1 MTLQTFLFVF
11 NNHTLGKPDSEQDFT
26 FWEHLEA
33 LRWTI
38 LRSLGVVTLL
48 LFVFFG
54 FKDYVF
60 SNIILP
66 PLNSD
71 FYTYRLFCLLGEK
84 LKMPGLCPDD
94 FRVQLININLS
105 GQFVTHITSSLIM
118 AVVVSMPYLLFE
130 IWRFINPALYANERK
145 NVSLIF
151 ITSSFLFYL
160 GALVSYFLI
169 FPLTIRF
176 LGTYQVSD
184 LVTNQI
190 SIQSYMNALAILIFS
205 LGIMFELPIII
216 FALNRIGLV
225 SRKALK
231 MFRKYAFVTILI
243 VAAVITPTTD
253 PFTMLVVALPIYLLY
268 EVSILVCKKDLP
280 ESEEETET
288 DEG

>member
-1 MTLQTFLFVF
+1 M
-11 NNHTLGKPDSEQDFT
+11 GKPDSEQDFT

-60 SNIILP
+60 SNISRP
-66 PLNSD
+66 PRKADL
-71 FYTYRLFCLLGEK
+71 YTGRVFCLLGEK
-84 LKMPGLCPDD
+84 LKMAGLCHED

-205 LGIMFELPIII
+205 LGIMFELPIVIL
-216 FALNRIGLV
+216 ALNRIGLV

-231 MFRKYAFVTILI
+231 TFRKYAFVTILI

-280 ESEEETET
+280 ESEEEAET
-288 DEG
+288 DED